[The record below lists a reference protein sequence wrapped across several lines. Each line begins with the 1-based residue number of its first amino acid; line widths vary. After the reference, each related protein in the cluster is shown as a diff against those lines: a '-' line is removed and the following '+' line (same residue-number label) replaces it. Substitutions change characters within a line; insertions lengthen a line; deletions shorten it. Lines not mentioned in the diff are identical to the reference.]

1 LRPLGD
7 AALRQQSGQQHR
19 GGLGVGRGVV
29 RANERDVVAQAQVAQ
44 AVGPEPL
51 GVQRARQA
59 QRAEAERIRNG
70 DTGPPEGPREEHP
83 VELRVVGAHDAAV
96 EQSDQLAGDAAQPRR
111 TAERTP
117 RETVDVTTAEGSPRG
132 PEEGVPPV
140 DQGAVPGDADDAD
153 LQQPVAIGAQAAGL
167 HVDHGEAGGGERR
180 SVRSGHRHA
189 LHPTQ
194 GV

>member
-1 LRPLGD
+1 LGPLGD
-7 AALRQQSGQQHR
+7 AALRQQPGQEHR
-19 GGLGVGRGVV
+19 RGLGVGRGVV
-29 RANERDVVAQAQVAQ
+29 GTDEWDVVAQAQVPQ

-51 GVQRARQA
+51 GVQRAGQA
-59 QRAEAERIRNG
+59 QRAEAERIRYG
-70 DTGPPEGPREEHP
+70 DTGPPEGPREEQP
-83 VELRVVGAHDAAV
+83 VELRVVRAHDGAV
-96 EQSDQLAGDAAQPRR
+96 EQHDQLTGDTAQPRG
-111 TAERTP
+111 TAERPP
-117 RETVDVTTAEGSPRG
+117 RQTVDVTTAEGSPRG

-153 LQQPVAIGAQAAGL
+153 LQQPVAVGAQAAGL
-167 HVDHGEAGGGERR
+167 HVDHGEAGGGEGR